1 MAGEESAASREG
13 MLPFPSIH
21 SQGLMRQQYERIDPD
36 ELQALKNKNERLKAA
51 EVVLK
56 ERLPVT
62 DNTEMVEQLKKQV
75 CSTGSNRAR
84 RSPKY
89 SPLAGFPIRMTV
101 SPPFPRLLDGAV
113 KGIGPGLPSGGVPG
127 ILAAELGS

>member
-1 MAGEESAASREG
+1 
-13 MLPFPSIH
+13 
-21 SQGLMRQQYERIDPD
+21 MRRQYERIDPD
-36 ELQALKNKNERLKAA
+36 ELQALKNKNERLKAV

-75 CSTGSNRAR
+75 CSTGSNCAR
-84 RSPKY
+84 HSLKY
-89 SPLAGFPIRMTV
+89 SPLAGFLIQMMV
-101 SPPFPRLLDGAV
+101 SPPFPHLLNGAV

-127 ILAAELGS
+127 ILVAELGS